1 MATAA
6 DSQVILSSEFILS
19 KYGES
24 LADKTILITGVAGDS
39 IAGELAVQ
47 VSSANPSTLILT
59 ARSESRV
66 EPIVAKIKAKNP
78 TVNVRFLKIDL
89 SNLNDV
95 RRAAKDLSDV
105 SKIDHLVAVAG
116 VMMPPFSKTVDGV
129 ESQFAVNY
137 LANFLLV
144 KELLP
149 KVRAAAP
156 KSSIVICGS
165 SAMRSGVVNF
175 DDINYNDGK
184 DYDPRA
190 GYGQSNAARSI
201 FAKLLAEKLQGEN
214 IRVFSIDPGAVA
226 SGLQRHFTPEF
237 IDMIRALRESGE
249 PLRDIDGRS
258 VTLPPFTGASE
269 GAATLITAMIDP
281 TIEESNGAYLHNN
294 AVADEE
300 LTSHVL
306 NRDNWPKLWALSEKL
321 IGEPFDI

>member
-6 DSQVILSSEFILS
+6 SSQVILSSEFILS

-24 LADKTILITGVAGDS
+24 LAGKTILITGVAGDS

-47 VSSANPSTLILT
+47 VSSANPSTLIVT
-59 ARSESRV
+59 ARAESRV
-66 EPIVAKIKAKNP
+66 EPIIAKIKAKSP
-78 TVNVRFLKIDL
+78 AVNVRFLKIDL
-89 SNLNDV
+89 SDLKDV
-95 RRAAKDLSDV
+95 RRAVQDLSDV
-105 SKIDHLVAVAG
+105 PKIDHLVAVAG
-116 VMMPPFSKTVDGV
+116 VMMPPFAKTVDGV

-149 KVRAAAP
+149 KIRAAAP

-165 SAMRSGVVNF
+165 SAMRGGVINL

-190 GYGQSNAARSI
+190 GYGASNVARSM
-201 FAKLLAEKLQGEN
+201 FAKLLAEKLQGES

-237 IDMIRALRESGE
+237 IDMIRAIRKSGE
-249 PLRDIDGRS
+249 PMRDLDGRPIL
-258 VTLPPFTGASE
+258 LPPFTGTSE

-306 NRDNWPKLWALSEKL
+306 NRDLWLKLWELSEKL
-321 IGEPFDI
+321 IGEPFNV